1 MKIIAVSELEDS
13 TFRESPKNAGVYL
26 EISLLDC
33 LTTKKFQD
41 FSGLSRT
48 LFKYYDFPG
57 LSRTGGNH
65 VKEIIF
71 YTNLSLLIGLVQP
84 SYCYVLRNK
93 WFEKSP
99 HFISIIITMLLY

>member
-41 FSGLSRT
+41 FSRTFQNFSKITGLSRI
-48 LFKYYDFPG
+48 FQDFP
-57 LSRTGGNH
+57 LSPKYFFLWLT
-65 VKEIIF
+65 VIYSVLKSDCFKLCI
-71 YTNLSLLIGLVQP
+71 LL
-84 SYCYVLRNK
+84 C
-93 WFEKSP
+93 
-99 HFISIIITMLLY
+99 